1 MYLKMSQLLKFE
13 VLVNKEGH
21 GSQILIK
28 FKYIL
33 IEDSFVFEKNNDTYS
48 VSWLLSHL

>member
-1 MYLKMSQLLKFE
+1 MSQLLKVK

-21 GSQILIK
+21 GFQMLIK

-33 IEDSFVFEKNNDTYS
+33 IDTSIKRDCPPS
-48 VSWLLSHL
+48 VTVDPLTT